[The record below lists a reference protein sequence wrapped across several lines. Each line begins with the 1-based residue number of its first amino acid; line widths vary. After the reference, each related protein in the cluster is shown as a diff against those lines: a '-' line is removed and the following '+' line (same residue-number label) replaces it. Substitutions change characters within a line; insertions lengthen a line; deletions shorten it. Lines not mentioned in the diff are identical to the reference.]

1 MVCQKIKH
9 VYRIVLSFRHSW
21 TYTSRQL
28 FNLTAGVD
36 KSENIV
42 AVPLRV
48 HAVHSLIKKESV
60 LYCRWFNQPA
70 AGVCSCVL
78 NRRSSSSSSLICVE
92 ARAVS
97 KYQTLIAC
105 VLV

>member
-60 LYCRWFNQPA
+60 LYSADGSINPRPA
-70 AGVCSCVL
+70 SAHVF
-78 NRRSSSSSSLICVE
+78 
-92 ARAVS
+92 
-97 KYQTLIAC
+97 
-105 VLV
+105 